1 MDPVIK
7 ELTNY
12 VICSLISMGV
22 CMLITFLVIVFFLWK
37 KIGEEKK

>member
-12 VICSLISMGV
+12 VIWSLISMGV
-22 CMLITFLVIVFFLWK
+22 CMLVVFIGIVFFLWK

>member
-12 VICSLISMGV
+12 VIWTSISMGIV
-22 CMLITFLVIVFFLWK
+22 MLIVFLIFVFFLWK